1 MRILKKQGK
10 IANRKSPAG
19 RRGISITNKIFKVAK
34 LLQKIFSCKR
44 KKEKKSDFES
54 IGGYLCYKGRK
65 WCELT
70 PEEQVIY
77 NDYFFSIK
85 HPDYTAMLE
94 RTQSQYIYQT
104 LKKQSYENNE

>member
-1 MRILKKQGK
+1 MM
-10 IANRKSPAG
+10 
-19 RRGISITNKIFKVAK
+19 AK
-34 LLQKIFSCKR
+34 LLQKIFSRKR

-77 NDYFFSIK
+77 NDYFFNIK
-85 HPDYTAMLE
+85 YPDYTAMI
-94 RTQSQYIYQT
+94 RSSQDRFIYQT
-104 LKKQSYENNE
+104 LKKQSYENNQPF

>member
-1 MRILKKQGK
+1 M
-10 IANRKSPAG
+10 
-19 RRGISITNKIFKVAK
+19 AK

-70 PEEQVIY
+70 PEEKVIY

-104 LKKQSYENNE
+104 LKKQSYENNDQY